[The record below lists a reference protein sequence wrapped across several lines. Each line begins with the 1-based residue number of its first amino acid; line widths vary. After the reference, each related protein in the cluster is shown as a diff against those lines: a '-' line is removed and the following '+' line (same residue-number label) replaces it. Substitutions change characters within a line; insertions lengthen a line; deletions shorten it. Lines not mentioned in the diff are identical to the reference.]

1 MCLFVK
7 KALFICYFVAEII
20 SFSYLC
26 RKIGDMSV
34 SIVIIFAILVVCM
47 TSIVA
52 FLSLRRQEKVI
63 LHELMKISARLMELE
78 IHMAALQS
86 NHNLNNH
93 AEQSHNPVGA
103 TDQHE
108 HVDLSSMDDTA
119 LFDHLSKVIKD
130 EQMFRWPDFNRA
142 AVMEHFTLSA
152 ARVGSAFA
160 KGGGM
165 GLPEFVRNCRLDFA
179 CRLMVERPELS
190 FVEVGESSGY
200 QRTTTFYHDFKSRF
214 GMTPAE
220 YRAKELEKTAI

>member
-1 MCLFVK
+1 MLICL

-26 RKIGDMSV
+26 RKIRGMSV
-34 SIVIIFAILVVCM
+34 SFVIIFAILVVSV
-47 TSIVA
+47 TLIGA

-63 LHELMKISARLMELE
+63 LHELMKISTHLMELE

-108 HVDLSSMDDTA
+108 HVDLSSMDDAA

-130 EQMFRWPDFNRA
+130 EQMFRWPVFNRA
-142 AVMEHFTLSA
+142 AVIEHFTLSA

-200 QRTTTFYHDFKSRF
+200 QRTTTFYHDFKARF